1 MTGRWRVETSHAG
14 WWVRM
19 DTGAIKQIMTD
30 PVATELLASRTP
42 ARLAYIGP
50 DGGPVR
56 RLVAEPGAA

>member
-14 WWVRM
+14 WWGM
-19 DTGAIKQIMTD
+19 DGYRAIKQIMTD
-30 PVATELLASRTP
+30 PVATELLASRPP